1 MTTDATSELAREL
14 FQLMK
19 RFPRP
24 NVALRARSN
33 MSRSEY
39 ELLGILVMRM
49 EENQNALSVSE
60 ISNFLQITP
69 AAVTHMLNPLE
80 ENGLIERLKDPNDRR
95 VVLIGVT
102 PKGLEIAQE
111 LMVEVQQ
118 TLTSLIDYL
127 GEDDS
132 QKLIDLM
139 KKVIEYVSTKTGA

>member
-1 MTTDATSELAREL
+1 MLTDTSSELAREF

-24 NVALRARSN
+24 NVALGARSN

-39 ELLGILVMRM
+39 ELMGMLVLRM
-49 EENQNALSVSE
+49 EGDQKALSVSE

-69 AAVTHMLNPLE
+69 AGVTHMLNPLE

-102 PKGLEIAQE
+102 PKGIEVAQE
-111 LMVEVQQ
+111 LMIEVQQ
-118 TLTSLIDYL
+118 ALTGLINYL

-132 QKLIDLM
+132 RKLLDLM
-139 KKVIEYVSTKTGA
+139 AKVIDYTATKP